1 MFLCERRV
9 KEEEFRPD
17 KWRVFMR
24 RRGKMVSLVAWIV
37 GTMKEISFMLFVSLV
52 FIDIY
57 FVL

>member
-1 MFLCERRV
+1 MFLCDRV
-9 KEEEFRPD
+9 KEEEFRSD

-24 RRGKMVSLVAWIV
+24 RHGKMVSVVAWIV
-37 GTMKEISFMLFVSLV
+37 GAMKEMSFMLFVSLV